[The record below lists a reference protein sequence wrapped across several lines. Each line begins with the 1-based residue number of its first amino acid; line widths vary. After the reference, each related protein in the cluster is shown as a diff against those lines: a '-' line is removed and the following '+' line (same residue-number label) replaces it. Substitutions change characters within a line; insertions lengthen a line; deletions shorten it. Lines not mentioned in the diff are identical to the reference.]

1 MSEAIGYIQG
11 TDIKRVSVDP
21 VTLQVL
27 GGAFK
32 MIAQEMGIVL
42 YRMSYSSI
50 IRESEDL
57 GAGICDAKGR
67 QICESENSPMH
78 AGSVG
83 GYIQGILQKL
93 EGNIHD
99 GDVII
104 HNHPYYG
111 ASHTPDVQINIPIF
125 YEGALIGYS
134 AINAHLVDVG
144 NAGAGV
150 AIDARDIYAEARIY
164 NALKLYERGK
174 LNEQLWD
181 MILDNVRTPSMNA
194 NDINALIA
202 AAEHG
207 KKRFLELIEKFG
219 LETVFSASEE
229 WMDYSERMLRRE
241 IAKVPDGVYHAES
254 YLDDDGVNL
263 GKPLRVSTTITI
275 HGDSLTVDLTGS
287 SDEVMTAFNV
297 PFEGST
303 RPSIN
308 TAIHDLFLDDA
319 LHSEY
324 IPQNE
329 GLERP
334 VHIIAPKGSIFN
346 PNFPRA
352 SSARFNQVNRMAD
365 CIVRALAPVMPER
378 VSAGSSANIHYIVYS
393 GFNEEVGEYWVYGE
407 VTEGSYG
414 GRYGKDGIDTID
426 CLIANTRNVPIEE
439 TEWHLPLRV
448 ERYEIAPVEAAK
460 GKWRGGIGVVR
471 QTRFLENGI
480 VGCEGDRHFNS
491 PPGLFGGGDGQPASL
506 VKNPGTDQEEAMPS
520 KVSADYF
527 KAGDVVQVIS
537 PSSGG
542 YGNPLERDP
551 QLVLHDVLDDFCYLE
566 NAEADYG
573 VVIDPVTK
581 LVDVEATARVRAAR
595 IQEFAS

>member
-1 MSEAIGYIQG
+1 MSEAVQTIRYIKG
-11 TDIKRVSVDP
+11 TDIERVPVDP

-57 GAGICDAKGR
+57 GAGICDTACR

-83 GYIQGILQKL
+83 GYIRGILHRL

-111 ASHTPDVQINIPIF
+111 ASHTPDVQISIPIF
-125 YEGALIGYS
+125 YQGKHIGYS

-164 NALKLYERGK
+164 NALKLYEKGK
-174 LNEQLWD
+174 LNEQLWQ

-207 KKRFLELIEKFG
+207 KKRFLELVEKYG
-219 LETVFSASEE
+219 LPTVLSASEE

-241 IAKVPDGVYHAES
+241 IAKIPDGVYHAEG

-263 GKPLRVSTTITI
+263 GEKLKVSTTITVE
-275 HGDSLTVDLTGS
+275 GDSLIVDLSGS
-287 SDEVMTAFNV
+287 APEVMTAFNV
-297 PFEGST
+297 PFDGST
-303 RPSIN
+303 RPAIN
-308 TAIHDLFLDDA
+308 TVIHDLFLDDA

-334 VHIIAPKGSIFN
+334 VTIIAPKGCIFN

-365 CIVRALAPVMPER
+365 CIVKALAPVMPER
-378 VSAGSSANIHYIVYS
+378 VSAGNSANIHYIVYS
-393 GFNEEVGEYWVYGE
+393 GFNKEAGEYWVYGE

-448 ERYEIAPVEAAK
+448 ERYELQPVKAAP
-460 GKWRGGIGVVR
+460 GKWRGGIGVIR
-471 QTRFLENGI
+471 ETRFLEDGI
-480 VGCEGDRHFNS
+480 VGCEGDRHFDS
-491 PPGLFGGGDGQPASL
+491 PHGLFGGKDGRPASL
-506 VKNPGTDQEEAMPS
+506 IKNPGSDKEMKMPS

-527 KAGDVVQVIS
+527 QAGDVIQVSS
-537 PSSGG
+537 PCSGG

-551 QLVLHDVLDDFCYLE
+551 ELVLSDILDGFGRLE
-566 NAEADYG
+566 DAEADYG
-573 VVIDPVTK
+573 VVIDAETMTVNA
-581 LVDVEATARVRAAR
+581 EATEALRKSR
-595 IQEFAS
+595 QSG